1 MASEHCEWEIEFVP
15 DNPDTP
21 QAENIRCSGTYR
33 EACEFVAEHH
43 PDYLC
48 REIAFH
54 KIPTERQRN
63 RLVQIM
69 WLLIGA
75 ALGSVVAIL
84 ILRFLIA
91 LRDGIRSGW

>member
-15 DNPDTP
+15 DNPETP

-33 EACEFVAEHH
+33 EARAFADDHH

-54 KIPTERQRN
+54 SSPRTKEK
-63 RLVQIM
+63 
-69 WLLIGA
+69 
-75 ALGSVVAIL
+75 
-84 ILRFLIA
+84 
-91 LRDGIRSGW
+91 